1 MAASASAHANL
12 ERLDEDPSKFFT
24 VKEGLCPLV
33 RPRAQT
39 HKKIVP
45 LNMKVDEETLRL
57 IDYAAQLLGQQRTQ
71 FVLDAATAHA
81 EEVILNRRLF
91 VLSATDFDAFD
102 QALNQPRSSDVDERL
117 QKLLGRPKRWG

>member
-1 MAASASAHANL
+1 MTS
-12 ERLDEDPSKFFT
+12 R
-24 VKEGLCPLV
+24 V
-33 RPRAQT
+33 QT

>member
-1 MAASASAHANL
+1 MTS
-12 ERLDEDPSKFFT
+12 R
-24 VKEGLCPLV
+24 V
-33 RPRAQT
+33 QT

-45 LNMKVDEETLRL
+45 LKMKVDEETLRL
-57 IDYAAQLLGQQRTQ
+57 IDYAAQLLGHQRTQ

-81 EEVILNRRLF
+81 EDVILNRRLF

-102 QALNQPRSSDVDERL
+102 QALYQPRSSDVDERL